1 MKISHDPEVDWALV
15 MFEERPSFEGFELFD
30 NIIVHIDED
39 EHVIEIELDRASER
53 LDLDALR
60 ARAARSRAAAPAA

>member
-1 MKISHDPEVDWALV
+1 MKISHDPDVDWALIK
-15 MFEERPSFEGFELFD
+15 FEPRPSLEGFELFD

-39 EHVIEIELDRASER
+39 EHVISIELNRASER

-60 ARAARSRAAAPAA
+60 ARAARSRAVAPAA